1 MVVAAIDGLFV
12 SRLDS
17 SYTTSG
23 TRFFNNL
30 NGFTSQEPLM
40 ATMAE
45 QSDGTVW
52 MAGLEEMTS
61 FRPADLLAYDEED
74 TYIQP
79 PLQWWQHWW
88 IWLIALLLLAA
99 AIWGAARWYEK
110 RRNRRR
116 LIRLQQ
122 EKQQREQMIET
133 IRREAIKDAT
143 NDLARN
149 ILKITDKATDEHI
162 TLRTASGT
170 IIADLKDIAYFKGD
184 GNYSLMTSF
193 HSSATVL
200 ISLGA
205 LEKELNPAVF
215 VRADRS
221 TLVNIHHIYNL
232 LPKQRRCIFR
242 SAAGQEIETTL
253 LAPAFKRLQDLL

>member
-1 MVVAAIDGLFV
+1 
-12 SRLDS
+12 
-17 SYTTSG
+17 
-23 TRFFNNL
+23 
-30 NGFTSQEPLM
+30 
-40 ATMAE
+40 
-45 QSDGTVW
+45 
-52 MAGLEEMTS
+52 
-61 FRPADLLAYDEED
+61 
-74 TYIQP
+74 
-79 PLQWWQHWW
+79 
-88 IWLIALLLLAA
+88 
-99 AIWGAARWYEK
+99 
-110 RRNRRR
+110 
-116 LIRLQQ
+116 
-122 EKQQREQMIET
+122 MIET

-215 VRADRS
+215 VRANRS
-221 TLVNIHHIYNL
+221 TIVNIQLISSL
-232 LPKQRRCIFR
+232 QPKQRLCRFR
-242 SAAGQEIETTL
+242 SPSGQEVETTL
-253 LAPAFKRLQDLL
+253 LTPAFKRLQQYLET